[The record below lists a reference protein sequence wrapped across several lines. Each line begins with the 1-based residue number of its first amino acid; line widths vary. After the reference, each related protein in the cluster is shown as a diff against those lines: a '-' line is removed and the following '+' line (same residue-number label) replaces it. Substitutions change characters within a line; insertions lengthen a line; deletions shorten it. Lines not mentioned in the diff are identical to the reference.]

1 MIDLFREW
9 DSDGD
14 GEITKKEFRATMA
27 RMGLDLP
34 PKVTL
39 ILPLPLS

>member
-14 GEITKKEFRATMA
+14 GEITKKEFRSAMA

-34 PKVTL
+34 PKVNL
-39 ILPLPLS
+39 ILPPPLS